1 VTTTRTP
8 HRKMLS
14 AADKAFRR
22 QCAMAVLTGIYSS
35 HGSSIMEADREQYKL
50 AIRTA
55 RRVAYEQ
62 ADEMIRG
69 EGDV

>member
-1 VTTTRTP
+1 MTTEKPKPPKLT
-8 HRKMLS
+8 

-22 QCAMAVLTGIYSS
+22 QVACAVLTGIYAA
-35 HGSSIMEADREQYKL
+35 HGCDIMEADRAEYEL

-62 ADEMIRG
+62 ADEMLRG
-69 EGDV
+69 EA